1 MPPQHR
7 WSHARDARR
16 GPGGPRCPGIVLQ
29 NRLGVSI
36 SDDALFDDPTRTG
49 WEPRPVRRA
58 VSAGAGSRKQ
68 SSRSAMR
75 SSGRARSGACS
86 RTRFSP
92 CPEHRLWAVT
102 HSALMSRDDWN
113 GGIAKLTVRVRFPS
127 SAFMVD
133 RSARRIAGQGRQR
146 DRWRGY
152 AWSTRLGER
161 DGAVRDAQL
170 RAGGALLAMTDD
182 EGCPCGKRSNGAV
195 AASHCGK

>member
-1 MPPQHR
+1 
-7 WSHARDARR
+7 
-16 GPGGPRCPGIVLQ
+16 
-29 NRLGVSI
+29 
-36 SDDALFDDPTRTG
+36 
-49 WEPRPVRRA
+49 
-58 VSAGAGSRKQ
+58 
-68 SSRSAMR
+68 MR

-113 GGIAKLTVRVRFPS
+113 GGIPKLTVRVRFPS

-182 EGCPCGKRSNGAV
+182 EGLSMREAVEWCGSGVTLREV
-195 AASHCGK
+195 TRAAPPGDQHPGQ

>member
-1 MPPQHR
+1 
-7 WSHARDARR
+7 
-16 GPGGPRCPGIVLQ
+16 
-29 NRLGVSI
+29 
-36 SDDALFDDPTRTG
+36 
-49 WEPRPVRRA
+49 
-58 VSAGAGSRKQ
+58 
-68 SSRSAMR
+68 MR

-113 GGIAKLTVRVRFPS
+113 GGIPKLTVRVRFPS
-127 SAFMVD
+127 SASWWIG
-133 RSARRIAGQGRQR
+133 RLGARRITRQGRQR
-146 DRWRGY
+146 DRRRGY